1 MQLLR
6 LLRLLRLFR
15 LVRMIRLARIFR
27 RWESHI
33 DISYSHLKLIRF
45 SVAVLVCAHWLAC
58 GFYLV
63 VVLEDSQVGHH
74 NLFVHAPR
82 HPGTRSVH
90 AQHTDAVKAMFDAC
104 LSSEDSLGL
113 PLALQDLFLDMRW
126 CAWSQ

>member
-1 MQLLR
+1 MVQLLR

-33 DISYSHLKLIRF
+33 GISYSHLKLICF

-63 VVLEDSQVGHH
+63 VVLEDSPVGRHI
-74 NLFVHAPR
+74 LFVHAPR
-82 HPGTRSVH
+82 ESMAPCSAH
-90 AQHTDAVKAMFDAC
+90 
-104 LSSEDSLGL
+104 
-113 PLALQDLFLDMRW
+113 
-126 CAWSQ
+126 

>member
-1 MQLLR
+1 VCVVQLLR

-33 DISYSHLKLIRF
+33 GISYSHLKLIRF

-63 VVLEDSQVGHH
+63 VVLEDSPVGHH
-74 NLFVHAPR
+74 IMFVRAPR
-82 HPGTRSVH
+82 SV
-90 AQHTDAVKAMFDAC
+90 
-104 LSSEDSLGL
+104 
-113 PLALQDLFLDMRW
+113 
-126 CAWSQ
+126 